1 MTPPQQCADRRPPPL
16 GLRGLSRVAFQPR
29 SPPPGGLP
37 PLGLTGRS
45 GAPSF
50 SIGTAGFERLPPPT
64 TLPRRHVGLTRP
76 SRAPAPNEAGSSNWS
91 ASVGEAGTGSGGFVG
106 FHLINGSGGMSFGG
120 GGGGVISFG
129 GGGGGGSGISFG
141 GGGSESLDFTFRT
154 GAGAN
159 RSEGSSHGGSR
170 EGIGGNEGTIG
181 YRGPGY
187 NPNFSHADEY
197 PPSQEAVQ
205 TQRQPIDLNV
215 LSNKETRRQYRID
228 DRRHIYTEIIARNGT
243 GNRLKHGVSKA
254 AALACKCPRRIVQRE
269 TRGALVFV
277 LQTIR
282 ELSPKA
288 FVIVEQGAGHNY
300 AALFYAL
307 DMALLRYDVRHA
319 RVEQFHFGAEIHNV
333 VGCEGVAR
341 VERNERADQWR
352 RRMSRAGF
360 LSMPFKMAAK
370 AREWLEENAGGSG
383 YTVAEE
389 KGRLVCLD
397 GRASPSSLPR
407 AGNARDTDG
416 DQFLA
421 CWPLSNTS
429 QCSQYPRP
437 RVRVRTRYVRA
448 RWIGCEK
455 SDRGRSH
462 LRPTPPAAAGPCL
475 FRLATPATRGG
486 GDHGA
491 STPAC
496 S

>member
-1 MTPPQQCADRRPPPL
+1 MALPQQCADRRPPPL

-64 TLPRRHVGLTRP
+64 TLPRRRVGLTRP

-91 ASVGEAGTGSGGFVG
+91 ASVGEAGTGSGRFVG
-106 FHLINGSGGMSFGG
+106 FHLINGSGGISFGG

-129 GGGGGGSGISFG
+129 SGGGGGSGISFG

-254 AALACKCPRRIVQRE
+254 VALACKCPRRIVQRVWQE
-269 TRGALVFV
+269 AKKGGGITGVKNNRKLKSGRKKINFDIDALEAIPPGERTTLEQVAGHMNVSTSTVWRKLKMKEIRRITSELKPALTAANERARVEYALKHLEPCSLTSLGGIKPTFRADMDVVHIDEKWFYRTRKTQNMYLSHRENAPHRECKHKNHIQKIMFLSAMARPRYDAQGNCVFDGKIGVWAYTEMVQAQKKSQNRFALVFA
-277 LQTIR
+277 T
-282 ELSPKA
+282 
-288 FVIVEQGAGHNY
+288 
-300 AALFYAL
+300 
-307 DMALLRYDVRHA
+307 
-319 RVEQFHFGAEIHNV
+319 
-333 VGCEGVAR
+333 
-341 VERNERADQWR
+341 
-352 RRMSRAGF
+352 
-360 LSMPFKMAAK
+360 
-370 AREWLEENAGGSG
+370 
-383 YTVAEE
+383 T
-389 KGRLVCLD
+389 
-397 GRASPSSLPR
+397 
-407 AGNARDTDG
+407 
-416 DQFLA
+416 
-421 CWPLSNTS
+421 
-429 QCSQYPRP
+429 
-437 RVRVRTRYVRA
+437 
-448 RWIGCEK
+448 
-455 SDRGRSH
+455 
-462 LRPTPPAAAGPCL
+462 PTLC
-475 FRLATPATRGG
+475 
-486 GDHGA
+486 
-491 STPAC
+491 
-496 S
+496 